1 MLNTCRAPG
10 CPGAAHGYSPYC
22 QPHKQNLRR
31 HGAAT
36 QEGVTVHELRPFW
49 DLVEARKT
57 KNPNSD
63 AWSLLE
69 ARWGVVLD
77 YARTTLQRHAEG
89 LPGHRIGRLAAHHLV
104 TIGDSVESWTVVR
117 TALAMYLMQDK
128 RPTRFASDTAFDFQ
142 LVRRVRGLSDV
153 NAGVYWDHKEQ
164 RSRRVYRDTPPRVMQ
179 AMVEPLKAAFGVAG
193 LTLATKERE
202 DINKANEERRRL
214 SSALEGLE

>member
-1 MLNTCRAPG
+1 M
-10 CPGAAHGYSPYC
+10 
-22 QPHKQNLRR
+22 
-31 HGAAT
+31 
-36 QEGVTVHELRPFW
+36 
-49 DLVEARKT
+49 
-57 KNPNSD
+57 
-63 AWSLLE
+63 
-69 ARWGVVLD
+69 
-77 YARTTLQRHAEG
+77 
-89 LPGHRIGRLAAHHLV
+89 
-104 TIGDSVESWTVVR
+104 R